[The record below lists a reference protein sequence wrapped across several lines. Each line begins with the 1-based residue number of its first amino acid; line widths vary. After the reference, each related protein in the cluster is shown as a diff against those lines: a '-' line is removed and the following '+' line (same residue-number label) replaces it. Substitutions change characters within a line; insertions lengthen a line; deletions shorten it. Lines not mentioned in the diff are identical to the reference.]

1 MVELV
6 DTSDLKSDIARYT
19 GSSPVPGTIVIGNT
33 MTDRELIE
41 AAERERICQWL
52 EHGVD
57 LSALA
62 NRQEWLEYT
71 IFLLAE
77 CAIEIRA
84 NNI

>member
-1 MVELV
+1 
-6 DTSDLKSDIARYT
+6 
-19 GSSPVPGTIVIGNT
+19 